1 MNSKGMQPYI
11 YMYPFSPKPPG
22 WGFEFLLLE
31 TAFLP
36 VDKPGQGAKLC
47 GVYVVQA
54 DSDTPGKGAQAEGGG
69 HPQARVL
76 DQHSSQSQ

>member
-1 MNSKGMQPYI
+1 
-11 YMYPFSPKPPG
+11 MYPFSPKPPRG
-22 WGFEFLLLE
+22 GFEFLLVE

-47 GVYVVQA
+47 GVYVVQG
-54 DSDTPGKGAQAEGGG
+54 DRDTPGKGGQAEGGG
-69 HPQARVL
+69 HPQARAL